1 MYNRIMKNKKLKAFA
16 FILVILLVS
25 NLFVSC
31 SDEESIPL
39 ENYFNFLR
47 KMQYERIYS
56 MLTDESKQEITLD
69 KMVNRYTDIYTA
81 ITVESMT
88 YDFISQEFS
97 DEYCHVF
104 FILNVDSAKLGQ
116 FELNMSATFQKQQN
130 TWKLLWE
137 PSLLLPGMEED
148 DVARITSSRAERGEI
163 FAADGRLLA
172 QNAVA
177 TSVYANIDKI
187 QDDETLIRSVAPII
201 HMEEGDIR
209 DKLKP
214 YYDKLLKAQEDTND
228 DTAMDY
234 TSISNIIVLKAFSKD
249 NGLTDEQMEHLLSID
264 GIGIDTEY
272 MTKYRYYPNGS
283 VMSHVIGYVG
293 LMTENEAMQAQ
304 NSSLPI
310 DTMIGKSGLE
320 KEYEMQLR
328 AHPGYKL
335 TINDK
340 YGHEKQVVAS
350 QKGQDGA
357 DLRLS
362 IDLDLQVEAELLL
375 MENLT
380 DEMAGAVV
388 VLEPKTGKVEA
399 VASFPSYD
407 PNSFAFSMS
416 DEEWA
421 YLNDPENRNPLY
433 SRALQGLYPPGSTFK
448 PLTASIA
455 IDTDSINRNF
465 IFTDKIEDD
474 LWVPDDPEW
483 VYPGIKRFSR
493 TPGKLNMEN
502 AITYSDNIY
511 FAYVAMQIGGDT
523 FYEYCQ
529 KYGLDEAIPFDL
541 KIPSAK
547 ISNSGSIKDIKL
559 LADSGY
565 GQGELLVTPLQ
576 MAATFSALANGGNI
590 MQPTIIN
597 SINIVRDNQYYIEE
611 QSEPTV
617 WKQDIISSY
626 AIDILT
632 PYLRKV
638 ITNGTGTKSYISGL
652 MTYGK
657 TGTAEIGNDE
667 TREIAWFIG
676 YTLGDNSKLVCV
688 MVEVPEGQGE
698 VKLLIAKELFQ

>member
-1 MYNRIMKNKKLKAFA
+1 MYNRNMKNKKIKVCA
-16 FILVILLVS
+16 FIIVIFLVS

-31 SDEESIPL
+31 SNEENIPL

-56 MLTDESKQEITLD
+56 MLTDESKQEISMD
-69 KMVNRYTDIYTA
+69 DMVNRYINIYSA
-81 ITVESMT
+81 LSVNSMT
-88 YDFISQEFS
+88 YDFVSQEFS
-97 DEYCHVF
+97 EELCHVL
-104 FILNVDSAKLGQ
+104 FILNVDSLKLGQ
-116 FELNMSATFQKQQN
+116 FELNMSATFQKQGSS
-130 TWKLLWE
+130 WKLVWE
-137 PSLLLPGMEED
+137 PSLLLPGMEDE

-177 TSVYANIDKI
+177 TSVYVNIDKI
-187 QDDETLIRSVAPII
+187 QDDETLIRAVSPII
-201 HMEEGDIR
+201 QMEEGDIR
-209 DKLKP
+209 DKLTP
-214 YYDKLLKAQEDTND
+214 YYEKLLKAQEDTND
-228 DTAMDY
+228 DTAQEY
-234 TSISNIIVLKAFSKD
+234 TSVSNIVVLKAFSKD
-249 NGLTDEQMEHLLSID
+249 NGLTDKEMEQLLSID
-264 GIGIDTEY
+264 GVGIDTEY

-293 LMTENEAMQAQ
+293 VMTEEDAMQAQ
-304 NSSLPI
+304 NSSLPP

-320 KEYEMQLR
+320 KQYEMQLR
-328 AHPGYKL
+328 AQPGYKL

-380 DEMAGAVV
+380 DEMAGTVV
-388 VLEPKTGKVEA
+388 VLEPNTGKVEA
-399 VASFPSYD
+399 VASFPTYD

-416 DEEWA
+416 PEEWA

-433 SRALQGLYPPGSTFK
+433 NRALQGLYPPGSTFK
-448 PLTASIA
+448 PFTASIA

-465 IFTDKIEDD
+465 VFTEKIEDD
-474 LWVPDDPEW
+474 IWVPDDPEW

-493 TPGKLNMEN
+493 TPGSLNMEN
-502 AITYSDNIY
+502 AIAYSDNIY

-529 KYGLDEAIPFDL
+529 NYGLDQSIPFDL
-541 KIPSAK
+541 NVPSAK

-576 MAATFSALANGGNI
+576 MAATFSAFANGGSI
-590 MQPTIIN
+590 IVPRIIN
-597 SINIVRDNQYYIEE
+597 SINVVRDNKYYVEE
-611 QSEPTV
+611 ESEATV
-617 WKQDIISSY
+617 WKENIISTY

-667 TREIAWFIG
+667 TREIAWFLG
-676 YTLGDNSKLVCV
+676 YTLGENSKLVCV
-688 MVEVPEGQGE
+688 MVEVPEGQGD
-698 VKLLIAKELFQ
+698 VKLLIAKELFK